1 MTDAQLVQNVRE
13 NNCSDSLQELV
24 TRHSHLFFK
33 MLSKYCEMIHKSG
46 KSPTDIEDQKM
57 SIIYDS
63 CRSFNLEKK
72 TKFSTWLA
80 HQVRFVCL
88 NFINRNKPL
97 ISLDSI
103 PENIRVKLITID
115 DKKSIGEEK
124 IMNILDGHENKTEA
138 LVCKMRYFYDTPRR
152 PSWKCIASQ
161 LNMNDKQVMKIHNKA
176 LKSLRKKI

>member
-1 MTDAQLVQNVRE
+1 MTDIQLVQNVKE

-24 TRHSHLFFK
+24 TRHSYIFFK
-33 MLSKYCEMIHKSG
+33 MLSKYCEMIYKSG
-46 KSPTDIEDQKM
+46 KSPADIEEQKM
-57 SIIYDS
+57 TIIYDS

-97 ISLDSI
+97 ASLDSM
-103 PENIRVKLITID
+103 PENLKSKLIVLD
-115 DKKSIGEEK
+115 DKKLVAEEK
-124 IMNILDGHENKTEA
+124 IMEMLEAHEDKNEA